1 MKSIKSDLSMFAFL
15 ILFASCNS
23 TEKPLSSKENEQIKS
38 EVIASLEKHV
48 GDIVN
53 MDYNKVMP
61 FYVKEDYVLFGDGKY
76 WGDYSRI
83 DDIWKKCFTTWK
95 KIIKWKMKNHKVHVF
110 SKNSAVDYV
119 EWDHERVDA
128 NGDTV
133 KGYGSWVWG
142 MQRFPEG
149 WKSVNAAVDHRYT
162 LLPTTKD
169 K

>member
-1 MKSIKSDLSMFAFL
+1 MKSIKSELSMFAFL

-23 TEKPLSSKENEQIKS
+23 AEKPLNSKEKEQVKS

-53 MDYNKVMP
+53 MDYDKVMP

-76 WGDYSRI
+76 WGDYSTI
-83 DDIWKKCFTTWK
+83 DDIWKKCFSSWK
-95 KIIKWKMKNHKVHVF
+95 VIIKWKMKNHKVHVY

-119 EWDHERVDA
+119 EWEHARIGE
-128 NGDTV
+128 NGDTA
-133 KGYGSWVWG
+133 KAYGFWVWG

-149 WKSVNAAVDHRYT
+149 WRSVNAAVDHRYT